1 MSIWKTYRY
10 SLLHVLIVFMLLST
24 SFFTKPNGGKWMLAF
39 MVLIGIVSF
48 SVEYMLKRNTSG
60 QKQETRRVKYL
71 YLIMFQIAMTLILFV
86 CFQLVM
92 NRSL

>member
-10 SLLHVLIVFMLLST
+10 SLLHVLIVFMLFST
-24 SFFTKPNGGKWMLAF
+24 SFFTKPNGGKWMFVF
-39 MVLIGIVSF
+39 MVLIGIMSF
-48 SVEYMLKRNTSG
+48 SVEYMLNRKTSG

-86 CFQLVM
+86 CIQLVM

>member
-1 MSIWKTYRY
+1 MSNWKTYRY
-10 SLLHVLIVFMLLST
+10 SLLHVLIVFMLFST
-24 SFFTKPNGGKWMLAF
+24 SFFRKPNGGKWMLAF

-48 SVEYMLKRNTSG
+48 SVEYMINRKTSG

-71 YLIMFQIAMTLILFV
+71 YLIMFQIAVTLILFV
-86 CFQLVM
+86 CIQLVM

>member
-10 SLLHVLIVFMLLST
+10 SLLHVLIVFMLFST

-48 SVEYMLKRNTSG
+48 SVEYMLNRNTSG

>member
-1 MSIWKTYRY
+1 MLRWKTYRY
-10 SLLHVLIVFMLLST
+10 SLLHVLIVFMLFST
-24 SFFTKPNGGKWMLAF
+24 SFFRKPNGGKWMLAF

-48 SVEYMLKRNTSG
+48 SVEYMLNRKTSG

-71 YLIMFQIAMTLILFV
+71 YLIMFQIAVTLILFV
-86 CFQLVM
+86 CIQLVM

>member
-1 MSIWKTYRY
+1 MSNWKTYRY
-10 SLLHVLIVFMLLST
+10 SLLHVLIVFILFST
-24 SFFTKPNGGKWMLAF
+24 SFFRKPNGGKWMLLF

-48 SVEYMLKRNTSG
+48 SVEYMLNQKTRG

-71 YLIMFQIAMTLILFV
+71 YFIMLQITMTLILFV
-86 CFQLVM
+86 CIQLVM

>member
-1 MSIWKTYRY
+1 MLRWKTYRY
-10 SLLHVLIVFMLLST
+10 SLLHVLIVFMLFST
-24 SFFTKPNGGKWMLAF
+24 SFFRKPNGGKWMLAF

-48 SVEYMLKRNTSG
+48 SVEYMLNRKTSG
-60 QKQETRRVKYL
+60 LKQETRRVKYL

-86 CFQLVM
+86 CIQLVM

>member
-1 MSIWKTYRY
+1 MLKWKTYRY
-10 SLLHVLIVFMLLST
+10 SLLHVLIVFMLFST
-24 SFFTKPNGGKWMLAF
+24 SFFRKPNGGKWMLAF

-48 SVEYMLKRNTSG
+48 SVEYMLNRKTSD
-60 QKQETRRVKYL
+60 QKQETQRVKYL
-71 YLIMFQIAMTLILFV
+71 YLIMFQIAMTLILFG

>member
-1 MSIWKTYRY
+1 MLKWKTYRY
-10 SLLHVLIVFMLLST
+10 SLLHVFIVFMLFST
-24 SFFTKPNGGKWMLAF
+24 SFFRKPNGGKWMLAF

-48 SVEYMLKRNTSG
+48 SVEYMLNRKTSG
-60 QKQETRRVKYL
+60 QKQETQRVKYL
-71 YLIMFQIAMTLILFV
+71 YLIMFQIAMTLILFG